1 MSSAENK
8 IDTLESLPHHVAIIM
23 DGNGRWAKQKGKPRA
38 FGHKAGVENVRSA
51 IKTCL
56 ELGIGGLT
64 VFAFSTEN
72 WNRPKKEV
80 GILMDL
86 FLTSLTKEVAELN
99 KSGVRIK
106 FIGDSSAFSKKLQ
119 KQINDSEQLTKDNKK
134 LAFNIAANYGGRWDI
149 VNAAKTICQRVENGE
164 LSAEQFDAE
173 LLHSETALSDL
184 PEPDLF
190 IRTGGEHRI
199 SNFLLWQL
207 AYTEL
212 YFTDVFWPDFD
223 RKCFE
228 QALSSFSTRQRR
240 FGHTGEQVKKEQ
252 VAK

>member
-1 MSSAENK
+1 MN
-8 IDTLESLPHHVAIIM
+8 TLESLPRHVAIIM

-51 IKTCL
+51 IRTCL
-56 ELGIGGLT
+56 ELGIEGLT

-86 FLTSLTKEVAELN
+86 FLSSLTKEVAELN
-99 KSGVRIK
+99 NNGVRIK
-106 FIGDSSAFSKKLQ
+106 FIGDCSAFSKKLQ
-119 KQINDSEQLTKDNKK
+119 KQISDSEQLTKDNKK

-149 VNAAKTICQRVENGE
+149 MNAAKNICRRIENGE
-164 LSAEQFDAE
+164 LSTDQFNIE
-173 LLHSETALSDL
+173 LLHSETALGDL

-223 RKCFE
+223 RTCFE
-228 QALSSFSTRQRR
+228 EALNSFSTRQRR
-240 FGHTGEQVKKEQ
+240 FGHTGEQIEKVSG
-252 VAK
+252 